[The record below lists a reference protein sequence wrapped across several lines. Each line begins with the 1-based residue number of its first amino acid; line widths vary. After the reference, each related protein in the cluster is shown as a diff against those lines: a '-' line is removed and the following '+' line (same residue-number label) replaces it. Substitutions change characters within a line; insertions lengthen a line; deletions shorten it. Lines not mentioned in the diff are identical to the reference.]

1 MPSFTVISVL
11 CFIVTITKEAT
22 VHSIYIYIYI
32 IIFFLYIWSENNSTT
47 NDVGSV
53 L

>member
-22 VHSIYIYIYI
+22 VHSIYIYIYHH
-32 IIFFLYIWSENNSTT
+32 FFFIYLE
-47 NDVGSV
+47 
-53 L
+53 